1 MSRVPQAA
9 FAAFF
14 VFAFGAVACGQTAKM
29 LENLARMRNQW
40 GGNPKDLEAPY
51 NYMTSA
57 AASPME
63 KGIVY
68 QNMVSMFAQKGTRTY
83 ADDIAKYS
91 EKALELPYRA
101 GDLAQMYLDV
111 GDGIIADAPKAADG
125 TAELKESDRTDVA
138 KAYLRALRILL
149 DTISFDD
156 APTEEVP
163 GASDLEAKTA
173 LDRNNMVARKD
184 TCLAYL
190 RELYGDDP
198 AELAKLRDLA
208 AHELGVKGR
217 EEMLLKAMRGEK
229 TETAKAVLA
238 SLPQSAAAGGGARS
252 VEAPAEG
259 SSLGFEVI
267 GALAVAGIAGLFWFM
282 KKRAFFS

>member
-1 MSRVPQAA
+1 M
-9 FAAFF
+9 
-14 VFAFGAVACGQTAKM
+14 
-29 LENLARMRNQW
+29 
-40 GGNPKDLEAPY
+40 
-51 NYMTSA
+51 
-57 AASPME
+57 
-63 KGIVY
+63 
-68 QNMVSMFAQKGTRTY
+68 
-83 ADDIAKYS
+83 
-91 EKALELPYRA
+91 
-101 GDLAQMYLDV
+101 
-111 GDGIIADAPKAADG
+111 
-125 TAELKESDRTDVA
+125 
-138 KAYLRALRILL
+138 L

-208 AHELGVKGR
+208 AHELGVKGH

-238 SLPQSAAAGGGARS
+238 SLPQSAAAGGGAM
-252 VEAPAEG
+252 AIGG
-259 SSLGFEVI
+259 SARGGVLPWDFEVI